1 RVIRLLWCRLF
12 LFWGRCLRIVTLVLR
27 WGRLWC
33 WGWLSGI
40 SLICSIAIV
49 IWCWGWCRLIA
60 AILTRIRLRCRC
72 WLLCAAVI
80 AAVVSIFIFRTCIR
94 CWLIGAVIA
103 CVRLW
108 CWLIVAVIAWV
119 RLWCWLIVAV
129 IAWVRLWCWLIVA
142 VIAWIRCR

>member
-1 RVIRLLWCRLF
+1 LVRLLLLGSSLLVVGLVSRVIRLLWCRLF

-60 AILTRIRLRCRC
+60 AILTRVRLRCRC
-72 WLLCAAVI
+72 WLIRTAIIAAVASIVAWVWLRCWLIRTAVI
-80 AAVVSIFIFRTCIR
+80 AAVAS
-94 CWLIGAVIA
+94 L
-103 CVRLW
+103 L
-108 CWLIVAVIAWV
+108 AWV
-119 RLWCWLIVAV
+119 ALTRRLIH
-129 IAWVRLWCWLIVA
+129 
-142 VIAWIRCR
+142 